1 MLLAL
6 ISVKFVKSVATR
18 SSTKNLWELKTLVII
33 MVYPRCRKKGFN
45 SLLYSATVGQ
55 IMFLS
60 RRRVVLIAVIAAVV
74 VTIILLPLILT
85 ITLPANLNT
94 VSIALSKVEVVNV
107 TGNSLINL
115 NVFFSIHN
123 PTANALTTSGIEYQ
137 LFANDT
143 LLGQGSLSYADV
155 PVNGRPQLL
164 SNTVTTI
171 QSQFQVV
178 NSSNSQIFKVV
189 QNPATLKHIKW
200 KVEGVGELES
210 GFSSSSKQ
218 FSAVL

>member
-1 MLLAL
+1 
-6 ISVKFVKSVATR
+6 
-18 SSTKNLWELKTLVII
+18 

-60 RRRVVLIAVIAAVV
+60 RRRIVLIAVIAAVV

-94 VSIALSKVEVVNV
+94 VSIALAKVEVVNV
-107 TGNSLINL
+107 TGSSLINL

-123 PTANALTTSGIEYQ
+123 PTETTLTTSGIEYQ

-155 PVNGRPQLL
+155 PVNGRPQLF

>member
-1 MLLAL
+1 
-6 ISVKFVKSVATR
+6 
-18 SSTKNLWELKTLVII
+18 
-33 MVYPRCRKKGFN
+33 
-45 SLLYSATVGQ
+45 
-55 IMFLS
+55 
-60 RRRVVLIAVIAAVV
+60 
-74 VTIILLPLILT
+74 
-85 ITLPANLNT
+85 
-94 VSIALSKVEVVNV
+94 
-107 TGNSLINL
+107 
-115 NVFFSIHN
+115 
-123 PTANALTTSGIEYQ
+123 
-137 LFANDT
+137 
-143 LLGQGSLSYADV
+143 GQGSLSYADV
-155 PVNGRPQLL
+155 PVNGRPQLF

>member
-1 MLLAL
+1 
-6 ISVKFVKSVATR
+6 
-18 SSTKNLWELKTLVII
+18 
-33 MVYPRCRKKGFN
+33 
-45 SLLYSATVGQ
+45 
-55 IMFLS
+55 MFLS
-60 RRRVVLIAVIAAVV
+60 RRRIVLIAVIAAVV

-85 ITLPANLNT
+85 ITLPANLNS
-94 VSIALSKVEVVNV
+94 VSIALAKVEVVNV

-123 PTANALTTSGIEYQ
+123 PTETTLTTSGIEYQ

-155 PVNGRPQLL
+155 PVNGRPQLF